1 MGSERPGTGIP
12 EALVESD
19 GPVVRFTIDR
29 PAKLNAINEPVE
41 RALCDAVDRLERD
54 PARRVL
60 VIRARGSYFS
70 AGYDVSYRVDDA
82 HDGGGGALRRR
93 YREVHD
99 LFDRIERVEK
109 PVILAAQGPCLGG
122 ALELA
127 LSCDFRIAA
136 DVASFGFP
144 ELKLA
149 VLPGSGGVS
158 RTTRLVGPAWA
169 RWRVLAG
176 QTVDAATAHRIG
188 LVHAVVPAAE
198 LDRTVEALAA
208 SLAEL
213 PAEAVGL
220 AKLTIDLCDALE
232 RGSGR
237 DVERIAN
244 SLLMPSQE
252 HKQRVEAFKS
262 RRRGE

>member
-1 MGSERPGTGIP
+1 M
-12 EALVESD
+12 
-19 GPVVRFTIDR
+19 
-29 PAKLNAINEPVE
+29 
-41 RALCDAVDRLERD
+41 
-54 PARRVL
+54 
-60 VIRARGSYFS
+60 
-70 AGYDVSYRVDDA
+70 
-82 HDGGGGALRRR
+82 
-93 YREVHD
+93 HD

-149 VLPGSGGVS
+149 VLPGSGGIS

-169 RWRVLAG
+169 RWLVLAG
-176 QTVDAATAHRIG
+176 QAVDAATAHRIG

-198 LDRTVEALAA
+198 LEVTVERLAA
-208 SLAEL
+208 SL
-213 PAEAVGL
+213 
-220 AKLTIDLCDALE
+220 CDVVE

-237 DVERIAN
+237 DVERSR
-244 SLLMPSQE
+244 SLVPA
-252 HKQRVEAFKS
+252 RYWPGVRRD
-262 RRRGE
+262 RRRSTPRPCAGTPRSSAMRRARRPVPVP

>member
-1 MGSERPGTGIP
+1 MESEV
-12 EALVESD
+12 LVETA
-19 GPVVRFTIDR
+19 GPVLRFTLDR

-41 RALCDAVDRLERD
+41 RALSEAVERLERD
-54 PARRVL
+54 PALRVL
-60 VIRARGSYFS
+60 VIRARGAYFS
-70 AGYDVSYRVDDA
+70 AGYDMQYRVGDA
-82 HDGGGGALRRR
+82 PEGDGVALRRR

-127 LSCDFRIAA
+127 LSCDFRLAA
-136 DVASFGFP
+136 DVAAFGFP
-144 ELKLA
+144 ELKLG
-149 VLPGSGGVS
+149 VLPGSGGIS

-169 RWRVLAG
+169 RWLVLAG
-176 QTVDAATAHRIG
+176 QRVDAATAQRIG
-188 LVHAVVPAAE
+188 LVHAVVPADE
-198 LDRTVEALAA
+198 LDSAVDALAA

-213 PAEAVGL
+213 PADAVGL
-220 AKLTIDLCDALE
+220 AKLTIDLCAASDRA
-232 RGSGR
+232 SGR

-244 SLLMPSQE
+244 SLLMPSAE
-252 HKQRVEAFKS
+252 HKQRVEAFRS